1 MDTGQLQSNGE
12 LPFFFADR
20 RTPVML
26 EPIFLPLILIL
37 IAMVLGFCLILPGIR
52 GRERIFAALRFL
64 MLGSAGLWIFFRCP
78 FLFALTP
85 ILIDNCLV
93 FSARNGSQL
102 QHDQQC
108 NCSVT
113 IVSLLS
119 PISNFS
125 WVSSRRIS
133 P

>member
-64 MLGSAGLWIFFRCP
+64 MLGSAGLWIFFRCL

-85 ILIDNCLV
+85 KLIDNCLV
-93 FSARNGSQL
+93 YSAPNGFQPQPDQL
-102 QHDQQC
+102 Y
-108 NCSVT
+108 NCLVMIES
-113 IVSLLS
+113 
-119 PISNFS
+119 
-125 WVSSRRIS
+125 
-133 P
+133 